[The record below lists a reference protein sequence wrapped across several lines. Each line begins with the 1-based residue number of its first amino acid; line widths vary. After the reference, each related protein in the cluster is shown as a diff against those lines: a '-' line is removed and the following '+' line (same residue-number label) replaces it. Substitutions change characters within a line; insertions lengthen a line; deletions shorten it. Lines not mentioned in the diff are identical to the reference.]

1 MQQKG
6 TVHPTRLSVDY
17 PDREL
22 NRLTMFF
29 RLFVAIPILIVL
41 YKRCRGSGSGATT
54 MDRRPQRPRGVCW
67 SSGLF

>member
-1 MQQKG
+1 MQQEG

-22 NRLTMFF
+22 NRLTTFL

-41 YKRCRGSGSGATT
+41 SSVAGGSGSGVTT
-54 MDRRPQRPRGVCW
+54 MDRRPQRPRGVCC